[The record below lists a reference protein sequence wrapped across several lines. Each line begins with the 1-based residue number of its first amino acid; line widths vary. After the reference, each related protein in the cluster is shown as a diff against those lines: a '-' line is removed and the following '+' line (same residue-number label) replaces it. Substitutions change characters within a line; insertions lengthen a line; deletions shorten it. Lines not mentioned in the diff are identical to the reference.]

1 MKYCGYINPGWKH
14 LKALKVVLWRKSQEQ
29 EVCVRRRML
38 FITFVPEIFTFL
50 KYANYP
56 SDDIIHSTKFSSNM
70 MKKDICIRNVWFFA
84 VRFYWM
90 CSTIWACQ
98 FGYHGNILGT
108 SYAWS
113 SKYRNMLTQVCGLV
127 QCFATWKSLTY
138 WMKRVGTGKE
148 QVAMGT

>member
-1 MKYCGYINPGWKH
+1 MQI
-14 LKALKVVLWRKSQEQ
+14 
-29 EVCVRRRML
+29 
-38 FITFVPEIFTFL
+38 I
-50 KYANYP
+50 P
-56 SDDIIHSTKFSSNM
+56 SYDIIHSTKFSSDM

-84 VRFYWM
+84 ERFYWM

-98 FGYHGNILGT
+98 FGYHGNILGS

-113 SKYRNMLTQVCGLV
+113 SKHRNMLTQVCGLV

-148 QVAMGT
+148 QVAMGTEFFYSCTCVSCRAISLPSFNGQHCKLTKIARSI